1 MSTDPHSSPPGPT
14 PGQPLG
20 SPWSR
25 GVARDARGVMTVGGV
40 AVDALAEAHGTPLYV
55 VDGDELRSRCREY
68 VAAFGPDRV
77 IYAAKAWPTTAILQ
91 VVAAEGLLVDVAS
104 GGELHTALAAG
115 VDPARIVLHG
125 NNKSLVEL
133 DRALEVGVGRIVVD
147 AMEEIER
154 LDGLARARG
163 VRAPVLLRI
172 TPGIDAHTHEYVRT
186 GHDDAKFGF
195 TLSLGLADA
204 ALARTLALDALELV
218 GIHAHIGSQ
227 VFGVDAFV
235 ANAETMVDLLA
246 RWRDEHGVELPEVDL
261 GGGMGIAYSDGD
273 DPVEVATLA
282 DAMLAAVRTR
292 AEAHGLPV
300 PRVLVEPGRAI
311 VGSTTLTLYRVGV
324 VKDLPGLSR
333 WVAVDGGMSDNIRP
347 ALYGAV
353 HPVLLASRTSGAQDG
368 PVRLVGKH
376 CESGDV
382 LGTDLPLPHDV
393 VAGDL
398 LAMAATGA
406 YTEAMA
412 SNYNRLP
419 RPAAVLIEAG
429 AARPI
434 VRRET
439 IDDLLRRDVPLDAVA
454 DVQHV
459 VQPDAGHAA
468 P

>member
-1 MSTDPHSSPPGPT
+1 VSAT
-14 PGQPLG
+14 PLG
-20 SPWSR
+20 RPWSR
-25 GVARDARGVMTVGGV
+25 TAARDGRGVVTVGGV
-40 AVDALAEAHGTPLYV
+40 GVDVLAQEHGTPLYV
-55 VDGDELRSRCREY
+55 VDGDELRARCRDY
-68 VAAFGPDRV
+68 VAAFGADRV

-115 VDPARIVLHG
+115 VDPGRIVLHG
-125 NNKSLVEL
+125 NNKSLAEL

-147 AMEEIER
+147 AMEELAR
-154 LDGLARARG
+154 LDALARARG

-204 ALARTLALDALELV
+204 ALTRTLALDGLELL

-227 VFGVDAFV
+227 VFDVDAFV
-235 ANAETMVDLLA
+235 ANAEVMVDLLA
-246 RWRDEHGVELPEVDL
+246 RWRDEHGVVLGEVDL
-261 GGGMGIAYSDGD
+261 GGGMGIAYD
-273 DPVEVATLA
+273 AA
-282 DAMLAAVRTR
+282 DAPVDVAELAATMLHAVGSR
-292 AEAHGLPV
+292 AAEHGLPV

-311 VGSTTLTLYRVGV
+311 VGASTLTLYRVGV

-353 HPVLLASRTSGAQDG
+353 HPVVLAGRASDAPEG
-368 PVRLVGKH
+368 PVMLVGKH

-382 LGTDLPLPHDV
+382 LGTGLHLPGDVAADDL
-393 VAGDL
+393 VA
-398 LAMAATGA
+398 AAATGA

-419 RPAAVLIEAG
+419 RPAAVMVEG
-429 AARPI
+429 GVARTI
-434 VRRET
+434 MRRET
-439 IDDLLRRDVPLDAVA
+439 LDDLLRRDVALD
-454 DVQHV
+454 
-459 VQPDAGHAA
+459 DAHRPAR
-468 P
+468 

>member
-1 MSTDPHSSPPGPT
+1 VSAR
-14 PGQPLG
+14 PLG
-20 SPWSR
+20 RPWSR
-25 GVARDARGVMTVGGV
+25 GVARDGRGVVTVGGLG
-40 AVDALAEAHGTPLYV
+40 ADELAASHGTPLYV
-55 VDGDELRSRCREY
+55 VDGDELRARCRDY
-68 VAAFGPDRV
+68 VAAFGADRV
-77 IYAAKAWPTTAILQ
+77 IYAAKAWPTTAVLQ

-115 VDPARIVLHG
+115 IDPARIVLHG
-125 NNKSLVEL
+125 NNKSIAEL

-147 AMEEIER
+147 AMEELER

-172 TPGIDAHTHEYVRT
+172 TPGVDAHTHEYVRT

-195 TLSLGLADA
+195 TLSLGLADV
-204 ALARTLALDALELV
+204 ALERTLALDALDLV

-227 VFGVDAFV
+227 VFGVEAFV
-235 ANAETMVDLLA
+235 ANAQTMVDLLA
-246 RWRDEHGVELPEVDL
+246 RWRDEYSIVLPEVDL
-261 GGGMGIAYSDGD
+261 GGGMGIAYVPEDA
-273 DPVEVATLA
+273 PVDVADVA
-282 DAMLAAVRTR
+282 AAVLGAVAER
-292 AEAHGLPV
+292 AAAHGLPH

-311 VGSTTLTLYRVGV
+311 VGPTALTLYSVGV

-347 ALYGAV
+347 ALYGAT
-353 HPVLLASRTSGAQDG
+353 HPVVLAGRVSDAPVG

-382 LGTDLPLPHDV
+382 LGTDLPLPGDV
-393 VAGDL
+393 TAGDL
-398 LAMAATGA
+398 IAMAATGA

-419 RPAAVLIEAG
+419 RPAAVLVEGGI
-429 AARPI
+429 ARTI

-439 IDDLLRRDVPLDAVA
+439 NEDLIRRDVPLDAS
-454 DVQHV
+454 
-459 VQPDAGHAA
+459 
-468 P
+468 

>member
-1 MSTDPHSSPPGPT
+1 VSTT
-14 PGQPLG
+14 PLG

-25 GVARDARGVMTVGGV
+25 GVARDTRGVVTVGGLG
-40 AVDALAEAHGTPLYV
+40 VDALAEEHGTPLYV
-55 VDGDELRSRCREY
+55 VDGDELRARCRAY
-68 VAAFGPDRV
+68 VDAFGADRV

-115 VDPARIVLHG
+115 VDPSRIVLHG
-125 NNKSLVEL
+125 NNKSVEEL
-133 DRALEVGVGRIVVD
+133 ERALEVGVGRIVVD
-147 AMEEIER
+147 AMEELDR
-154 LDGLARARG
+154 LDALARARG

-204 ALARTLALDALELV
+204 ALTRTLALDGLELV
-218 GIHAHIGSQ
+218 GVHAHIGSQ
-227 VFGVDAFV
+227 VFDVDAFV
-235 ANAETMVDLLA
+235 ANAEVMVDLLA
-246 RWRDEHGVELPEVDL
+246 RWRDEHGVVLGEVDL
-261 GGGMGIAYSDGD
+261 GGGMGIAYDATD
-273 DPVEVATLA
+273 APVDVAALA
-282 DAMLAAVRTR
+282 AAMLDAVGSR
-292 AEAHGLPV
+292 ATAHGLPT

-311 VGSTTLTLYRVGV
+311 VGASTLTLYRVGV

-353 HPVLLASRTSGAQDG
+353 HPVVLAGRASDAPEG
-368 PVRLVGKH
+368 PVMLVGKH

-382 LGTDLPLPHDV
+382 LGTGLPLPGDV

-398 LAMAATGA
+398 VATAATGA

-419 RPAAVLIEAG
+419 RPAAVLVEG
-429 AARPI
+429 GDARTI

-439 IDDLLRRDVPLDAVA
+439 LDDLLRRDVALD
-454 DVQHV
+454 
-459 VQPDAGHAA
+459 DARRPAT
-468 P
+468 

>member
-1 MSTDPHSSPPGPT
+1 MSAAS
-14 PGQPLG
+14 LG
-20 SPWSR
+20 RPWSR
-25 GVARDARGVMTVGGV
+25 GVARDGHGALSVGGI
-40 AVDALAEAHGTPLYV
+40 AAATLAEEHGTPLYV
-55 VDGDELRSRCREY
+55 VDGDELRARCRDY
-68 VAAFGPDRV
+68 VAAFGADRV
-77 IYAAKAWPTTAILQ
+77 IYAAKAWPTTAVLQ
-91 VVAAEGLLVDVAS
+91 VVASEGLLIDVAS

-115 VDPARIVLHG
+115 IDPSRIVLHG
-125 NNKSLVEL
+125 NNKSLAEL

-147 AMEEIER
+147 AMEELER

-204 ALARTLALDALELV
+204 ALARTLELDALELV

-235 ANAETMVDLLA
+235 ANAETMIDLVA
-246 RWRDEHGVELPEVDL
+246 RWRDEHGVELAEVDL
-261 GGGMGIAYSDGD
+261 GGGMGIAYSAD
-273 DPVEVATLA
+273 DAPVEIATLA
-282 DAMLAAVRTR
+282 EAMLAAVRAR
-292 AEAHGLPV
+292 AEAHGLAT

-311 VGSTTLTLYRVGV
+311 VGSTTLTLYRIGV

-347 ALYGAV
+347 ALYGAT
-353 HPVLLASRTSGAQDG
+353 HPVTLANRASDAPDG

-382 LGTDLPLPHDV
+382 LGVDLPLAGDV

-419 RPAAVLIEAG
+419 RPAAVLVEGG
-429 AARPI
+429 AARVI

-439 IDDLLRRDVPLDAVA
+439 LDDLVRRDVPLDG
-454 DVQHV
+454 
-459 VQPDAGHAA
+459 AGG
-468 P
+468 PLVDTP